1 MNTLIDQII
10 SAAHDRGLD
19 QTALAARA
27 GVPKETLSRA
37 KKRGSAGLDIVQALA
52 RAAGVNLGIVPAA
65 PSFRSAPSS
74 RSAPAATFRERHRVL
89 AWSNPG
95 ASPAV
100 LLRRALV
107 APEFSTL
114 LDAALEFGVD
124 EVNQE
129 WERLKSSGDPEA
141 KRAAP
146 ITDRILRNIRHGYQ
160 QAAA

>member
-1 MNTLIDQII
+1 MNSLIDQII
-10 SAAHDRGLD
+10 SSARASGVN
-19 QTALAARA
+19 QTTLAARA
-27 GVPKETLSRA
+27 GIPKETLSRA

-52 RAAGVNLGIVPAA
+52 RAAGVNVGIVPAT
-65 PSFRSAPSS
+65 PPS
-74 RSAPAATFRERHRVL
+74 RSAPAVAFRERHRLL

-95 ASPAV
+95 ASPTV

-124 EVNQE
+124 AVIEE
-129 WERLKSSGDPEA
+129 WESLKSSGDPEA

-160 QAAA
+160 HAAA

>member
-10 SAAHDRGLD
+10 SAARARGVN
-19 QTALAARA
+19 QTTLAARA

-52 RAAGVNLGIVPAA
+52 RAAGVNVGIVPAA
-65 PSFRSAPSS
+65 PSPRSAP
-74 RSAPAATFRERHRVL
+74 PVTFRERHHLL

-95 ASPAV
+95 ASPTV

-124 EVNQE
+124 EVVQE
-129 WERLKSSGDPEA
+129 WESLKSSGDPEA

>member
-1 MNTLIDQII
+1 MNSLIDQII
-10 SAAHDRGLD
+10 SAAHARGVN
-19 QTALAARA
+19 QTTLAARA

-52 RAAGVNLGIVPAA
+52 RAAGVNVGIVPAV
-65 PSFRSAPSS
+65 PSARSAP
-74 RSAPAATFRERHRVL
+74 PVTFRERHRLL

-95 ASPAV
+95 ASPTV

-124 EVNQE
+124 EVVQE
-129 WERLKSSGDPEA
+129 WESLKSSGDPEA

>member
-1 MNTLIDQII
+1 MSTLIDQII
-10 SAAHDRGLD
+10 SAAQARGIN
-19 QTALAARA
+19 QTTLAARA

-37 KKRGSAGLDIVQALA
+37 KKRGSAGLDMVQALA
-52 RAAGVNLGIVPAA
+52 RAAGVSIGIVPTA
-65 PSFRSAPSS
+65 PSPRSALP
-74 RSAPAATFRERHRVL
+74 TFRERNRLL
-89 AWSNPG
+89 AWSKPG
-95 ASPAV
+95 ASSTV

-124 EVNQE
+124 AVVQE
-129 WERLKSSGDPEA
+129 WESLKSSGDPEA

>member
-1 MNTLIDQII
+1 MDTLIDQII
-10 SAAHDRGLD
+10 SAAHVRGLN

-37 KKRGSAGLDIVQALA
+37 KKRGSAGLDIVRALA
-52 RAAGVNLGIVPAA
+52 RAAGVDLGIVPA
-65 PSFRSAPSS
+65 APSS
-74 RSAPAATFRERHRVL
+74 RSAPAATFRERHRLL

-107 APEFSTL
+107 APEFGTL

-124 EVNQE
+124 EVIRE